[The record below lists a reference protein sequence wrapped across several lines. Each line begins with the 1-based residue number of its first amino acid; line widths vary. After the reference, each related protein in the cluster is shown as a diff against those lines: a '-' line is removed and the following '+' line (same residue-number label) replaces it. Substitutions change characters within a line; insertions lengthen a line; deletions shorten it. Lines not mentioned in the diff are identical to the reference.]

1 MSNILKSEIVSFK
14 LSGNLSREEY
24 LAKLKNELADLF
36 EKREFML
43 NYEKATLLAAYTKW
57 IGTYKYEEFAL
68 QVTIK
73 RQQRKAQIIQ
83 AHINRNEPIVLEAIE
98 QQLNEEFAEYE
109 QLLQDQLEQIKAATE
124 YLETPVFTDEEA
136 KELKQ
141 IYRILV
147 KRLHPDW
154 NTDLTQEERDLFV
167 RVQAAYKTANL
178 QELRNILLMI
188 DAETPS
194 NREEK
199 DIELEIDQY
208 EKSIADMKER
218 IEKLEQTFPFT
229 MREMLAD
236 EEQLKKQQEEI
247 QANILKLRAD
257 EEKWMAYVAAMSMAR
272 SGMGEA

>member
-1 MSNILKSEIVSFK
+1 MSSINSNIISVNCGREI
-14 LSGNLSREEY
+14 SREEY
-24 LAKLKNELADLF
+24 LAKLKSELAELF
-36 EKREFML
+36 ERREYML
-43 NYEKATLLAAYTKW
+43 TYEKSTLLAAYTKW
-57 IGTYKYEEFAL
+57 IGSFKYEEFSL

-83 AHINRNEPIVLEAIE
+83 AKINRNEPIVIEAVE

-109 QLLQDQLEQIKAATE
+109 RLLQEQLEQIKAATD
-124 YLETPVFTDEEA
+124 YLESPVLSDEDA

-154 NTDLTQEERDLFV
+154 NPDLTQQERDLFV

-188 DAETPS
+188 DAKEPTALQ
-194 NREEK
+194 NT
-199 DIELEIDQY
+199 DIEKEIAQY

-218 IEKLEQTFPFT
+218 IEKLELTFPFT
-229 MREMLAD
+229 MREMLVD
-236 EEQLKKQQEEI
+236 EEQLKRQQEEI
-247 QANILKLRAD
+247 QANISKLRED
-257 EEKWMAYVAAMSMAR
+257 EKKWMAYVAAMSMSR
-272 SGMGEA
+272 SGIGEA

>member
-1 MSNILKSEIVSFK
+1 MSNRLTSDIISIKSKGE
-14 LSGNLSREEY
+14 LSREEY
-24 LAKLKNELADLF
+24 LAKLKNELAELF
-36 EKREFML
+36 EKREHML

-57 IGTYKYEEFAL
+57 IGTYKYEEFSL

-83 AHINRNEPIVLEAIE
+83 AHINRNEPIVMEAIE

-109 QLLQDQLEQIKAATE
+109 QLLQEQLEQIKAATE
-124 YLETPVFTDEEA
+124 YLESPILSEEEA

-154 NTDLTQEERDLFV
+154 NPDLTQEERDLFV

-188 DAETPS
+188 DVQSPS
-194 NREEK
+194 NRQDKE
-199 DIELEIDQY
+199 IEQEIAQY
-208 EKSIADMKER
+208 EKSIANMKER
-218 IEKLEQTFPFT
+218 ITKLEQTFPFT

-236 EEQLKKQQEEI
+236 KEQLKKQQEEI
-247 QANILKLRAD
+247 QANISKLRKD
-257 EEKWMAYVAAMSMAR
+257 EEKWTAYVAVMSMPR
-272 SGMGEA
+272 NGIGEA